1 MGLVF
6 CGITTYFGFIGY
18 YTYNIYMITQ
28 YTNHP
33 WNFNSQSWK
42 KIWYYI
48 FPIKKFCET
57 KVHSQQQLMQ
67 QYVLRSFSWHASR
80 QRPNFHFHC
89 KYHHKWN
96 LNSRDIMYIPW
107 WNIYL
112 VFLEK
117 RIALSLSKNQMFMF
131 EEYPYFFPFS
141 FSATIFSPIECPRNK
156 K

>member
-1 MGLVF
+1 MINQLGLVF
-6 CGITTYFGFIGY
+6 CGIATYFGFIGY
-18 YTYNIYMITQ
+18 YTYKTKKIPPPIYIKLGSILPTTYLCMITQ

-42 KIWYYI
+42 KIWCYI

-67 QYVLRSFSWHASR
+67 QYILRSFSWHASR

-96 LNSRDIMYIPW
+96 LNSRDIMYI
-107 WNIYL
+107 L
-112 VFLEK
+112 
-117 RIALSLSKNQMFMF
+117 
-131 EEYPYFFPFS
+131 
-141 FSATIFSPIECPRNK
+141 
-156 K
+156 